1 MNTRK
6 LRTPAVIAA
15 AAGIAV
21 FGLAACSSS
30 SSPTNEATPEVTA
43 PSGAVTSGSGQEI
56 MSPVGF
62 KTPVNY
68 PSGLTVDVVKA
79 DRVTVAAQGPG
90 EISGP
95 GISFLIKLTN
105 KSDSEIKLD
114 NVAVNAFY
122 GKGKTPASPAPTSA
136 TPFSG
141 TLGKGMSTEAAYV
154 FNVPSGADP
163 VELQFSYATNA
174 PVAVFVGKP

>member
-1 MNTRK
+1 MNTQK
-6 LRTPAVIAA
+6 LRTPAIVAA

-21 FGLAACSSS
+21 FGLTACSTSTE
-30 SSPTNEATPEVTA
+30 PTTEASPEVSVPAGA
-43 PSGAVTSGSGQEI
+43 PTSGSGQEL
-56 MSPVGF
+56 MTPVNF

-68 PSGLTVDVVKA
+68 PSGLTVDIVKA

-90 EISGP
+90 EVSGP
-95 GISFLIKLTN
+95 GVSFQLKLSN
-105 KSDSEIKLD
+105 KSDKDLD
-114 NVAVNAFY
+114 LNNVAVNAFY
-122 GKGKTPASPAPTSA
+122 SKAKTPASPAPTSA

-141 TLGKGMSTEAAYV
+141 TLAKGATAEASYV
-154 FNVPSGADP
+154 FNIPNGADL